1 MNEVVRPEPGR
12 QQSLPSI
19 GQRLIRP
26 TASGRVSGSIAAL
39 AYAALLATI
48 LANAWFAGTPLPLGG
63 PNVVLGVAAV
73 LLALSLALC
82 DFLAGKRLVVTKNLI
97 PLTVVSSLL
106 AGWAAIV
113 HLFNDTGLW
122 LTVGK
127 MALGIGI
134 LFAVYLT
141 VTGAGKAW
149 FMIAAGVVAAFV
161 SALFGLATI
170 YIGEPFWSLWFVLA
184 NPSPLQT
191 TPVLWGRAAGLSS
204 STANFAYLMVIAI
217 PSALAMLLYN
227 PLRGRGARLAW
238 DSVLLLLLAVLV
250 VALLANATRSAILG
264 VVCGSFLVVVFPG
277 ARGQIVRR
285 LHAVVLPAA
294 VVAALSSIA
303 INLAEPLHT
312 VSPILDP
319 KEAPSTVA
327 VAMPA
332 RVGYHPE
339 PPGEFTLGVAPSDC
353 SHSLGPLS
361 GERSIP
367 GAWSNDC
374 PTSLQ
379 QEGSYARHYSFTL
392 EDDGPVT
399 IDLDSTEEANAYLH
413 LFAATETGDAALVAL
428 NDNGARYV
436 GLGQRDA
443 RITKR
448 DLPAGTYI
456 IEATTYLPET
466 PGEFTL
472 RVAPKVCFH
481 FLGTLFGSIKT
492 ISGAWS
498 GDCPTSLHREG
509 SYARHY
515 SFTLE
520 EDGPLTIDLDAAEEV
535 DAYLYLFSGTQ
546 TDAAALAMA
555 RDDKATRITRD
566 RLPAGTYTIE
576 STTASPG
583 TRGEF
588 ELRIHLPHDPV
599 DSRSIFSVSD
609 ESARTRLPMA
619 VTAIRYA
626 LDHPLGTGEY
636 SPDSSHISPG
646 TDSKIAPLVLTRSPH
661 NQFLEVLVNYGFP
674 GLALLVSFYVF
685 ALRSLIHSSRLA
697 IRYRDTDALF
707 LIAAGAGGV
716 TAYLI
721 NSLFQPHGPFVDD
734 WHHFFLIGLLFG
746 IQRICHEKS
755 ELAPP
760 TNLLTG
766 AAE

>member
-1 MNEVVRPEPGR
+1 MPG
-12 QQSLPSI
+12 LPTLRC
-19 GQRLIRP
+19 QW
-26 TASGRVSGSIAAL
+26 A
-39 AYAALLATI
+39 
-48 LANAWFAGTPLPLGG
+48 G

-82 DFLAGKRLVVTKNLI
+82 DLLAGKRLVVVQNLI
-97 PLTVVSSLL
+97 PLAVVSSLL
-106 AGWAAIV
+106 TVWAAIV
-113 HLFNDTGLW
+113 HVVNDTGLW

-127 MALGIGI
+127 MGLGIGI

-238 DSVLLLLLAVLV
+238 DGVLVALLAVLAV
-250 VALLANATRSAILG
+250 TLFVNATRSAMLG
-264 VVCGSFLVVVFPG
+264 VACGSFLVVVFPG
-277 ARGQIVRR
+277 ATRQIVQR
-285 LHAVVLPAA
+285 LRAIVLPAA
-294 VVAALSSIA
+294 VVAALSLMA
-303 INLAEPLHT
+303 INVAEPLHP
-312 VSPILDP
+312 VESLYPVEP
-319 KEAPSTVA
+319 HPMVTVA
-327 VAMPA
+327 LPA
-332 RVGYHPE
+332 PVTGC
-339 PPGEFTLGVAPSDC
+339 F
-353 SHSLGPLS
+353 HSLGPLS
-361 GERSIP
+361 RKRSISD
-367 GAWSNDC
+367 AWSADC

-379 QEGSYARHYSFTL
+379 REGSYARFYSFVL
-392 EDDGPVT
+392 EKDGPVT

-428 NDNGARYV
+428 NDNGARHV

-443 RITKR
+443 RITR
-448 DLPAGTYI
+448 ADLPAGTYT
-456 IEATTYLPET
+456 IEATTYRPET

-472 RVAPKVCFH
+472 SVAPTVCFH
-481 FLGTLFGSIKT
+481 FLGSLFRSIQS

-498 GDCPTSLHREG
+498 GDCPTSLQREG

-520 EDGPLTIDLDAAEEV
+520 EDGPVTIDLDSTEE
-535 DAYLYLFSGTQ
+535 ANAHLYLFAGTE
-546 TDAAALAMA
+546 TGGAALAAA
-555 RDDKATRITRD
+555 RNDNAIRIIQD
-566 RLPAGTYTIE
+566 RLPAGTYTVE
-576 STTASPG
+576 STTASPE

-588 ELRIHLPHDPV
+588 ELDILPAGTYTVESTTASPETRGEFELDIYLFRWLV
-599 DSRSIFSVSD
+599 DRSRIFSVGD

-619 VTAIRYA
+619 IMAVRYA

-636 SPDSSHISPG
+636 SPDSSHIAPG
-646 TDSKIAPLVLTRSPH
+646 ADPEIARLILSRTPH
-661 NQFLEVLVNYGFP
+661 NQFLEVLVYYGFP
-674 GLALLVSFYVF
+674 GLALLILFYVF
-685 ALRSLIHSSRLA
+685 ALRSLIHSTRLA
-697 IRYRDTDALF
+697 MRHRDTDVLL
-707 LIAAGAGGV
+707 LIAAVVGGV
-716 TAYLI
+716 AAYLI
-721 NSLFQPHGPFVDD
+721 NSVFQPNGPFAED

-760 TNLLTG
+760 TDISTD